1 MKKSSKAFKIGD
13 KVAVLDEDIA
23 GHVVKINADVIT
35 IETSDGFDLN
45 FSEKQLIKIGRKQ
58 QTHNILNSN
67 LFKEKIKQDQ
77 SVKINR
83 HTKVKKKERFQPI
96 LEIDLHIHKLLNSTK
111 GMTKHDILTFQLDTA
126 RHKLEFAINKKIQK
140 LVFIHGVGEGVLKM
154 ELDYLFGRYDNIK
167 YYDADYQKYGVGATE
182 VYVYQNAKRI

>member
-83 HTKVKKKERFQPI
+83 HTKVKKKERFQPT